1 MPSGNPLGEL
11 PSLLSESSGI
21 YYGILPHVTYIQTTR
36 SGDRSNKIN
45 GHSRFSCFL
54 CLIEGIDIWGG
65 SFAIIIAYIYHM
77 IYLKYIKILSRTR
90 LVELLSK
97 TLATHTHKKKE
108 KDPS

>member
-45 GHSRFSCFL
+45 VPYKHDNQDSL
-54 CLIEGIDIWGG
+54 A
-65 SFAIIIAYIYHM
+65 SFAL
-77 IYLKYIKILSRTR
+77 LK
-90 LVELLSK
+90 V
-97 TLATHTHKKKE
+97 
-108 KDPS
+108 

>member
-45 GHSRFSCFL
+45 VLQH
-54 CLIEGIDIWGG
+54 
-65 SFAIIIAYIYHM
+65 
-77 IYLKYIKILSRTR
+77 
-90 LVELLSK
+90 
-97 TLATHTHKKKE
+97 TLTKKKE

>member
-45 GHSRFSCFL
+45 VPYKQNTQ
-54 CLIEGIDIWGG
+54 G
-65 SFAIIIAYIYHM
+65 S
-77 IYLKYIKILSRTR
+77 
-90 LVELLSK
+90 
-97 TLATHTHKKKE
+97 LA
-108 KDPS
+108 S